1 MAFLSRDWLSFL
13 FFNKIDSSV
22 FGFPATF
29 HWLSAFFASSS
40 CIFSG
45 ASHKVKVSSSSFSSE
60 LSYSLLTN
68 LQLVKH
74 ATPSL
79 LSKQHHGA
87 DHEHQ
92 VQYPLGMHLTYLH
105 SGISKLQ
112 LQSIQSAAAIHYVCM
127 QNIILVNYVKV
138 NQTVLSMVHNYRRG
152 LSKSRCLTWQTE
164 IISK

>member
-1 MAFLSRDWLSFL
+1 MLFLHLALL
-13 FFNKIDSSV
+13 FSTQVTYGSYSWGLGGTARSKAWRKQLGIMD
-22 FGFPATF
+22 ART
-29 HWLSAFFASSS
+29 

-92 VQYPLGMHLTYLH
+92 VQYPLGMHLTYMH
-105 SGISKLQ
+105 SGISKLHLECSSYSLCLHAQ
-112 LQSIQSAAAIHYVCM
+112 Y
-127 QNIILVNYVKV
+127 NI
-138 NQTVLSMVHNYRRG
+138 S
-152 LSKSRCLTWQTE
+152 
-164 IISK
+164 